1 MSDKIEKAKSEVEAE
16 QVVTGVVRSETADI
30 AFRTVARAKARLEA
44 YNRIA
49 ENYTK
54 FIDSQAEKLQ
64 SGLFSSSPYK
74 ELGVARLISVWIAE
88 SEVFL
93 KEMEPLLQDTE
104 RQMRQGFMEQSFNRL
119 PKEVSDR
126 IMTWFNDAKADLIV
140 RLVGMVQEELRKLD
154 ES

>member
-104 RQMRQGFMEQSFNRL
+104 RQMRQGFMEQSFNRI